1 MPRSYHHLSHVD
13 RATIM
18 LMHAEG
24 HSLRAIAER
33 LKRSP
38 STVSR
43 EVDVIPEQASLM
55 MPTVLPR
62 NGPQFS
68 TSRCVPRHKPG

>member
-1 MPRSYHHLSHVD
+1 MPRSYHHLGHAD

-43 EVDVIPEQASLM
+43 RGATPYQ
-55 MPTVLPR
+55 
-62 NGPQFS
+62 
-68 TSRCVPRHKPG
+68 SRPAL